1 MAEPLFLL
9 ADIDIG
15 AAALNRWLKSA
26 PLSVASFSDWPES
39 LFRSDSGISRVPR
52 PAEPTVGDELVAAYV
67 ASIGAGDGY
76 LHCHY
81 DDQAKKLHFAAC
93 FQYGDEAGVMEFA
106 VFLCALLRGIQDF
119 CIAKGSSFIRLSD
132 IGRDLLR
139 IAIDKKGA
147 RMQPGPWHEQS
158 LPAWFGE
165 WISQDNLGDPDTLIA
180 TLYAPLARALKKR
193 ISVGAIRANPLAPYR
208 YDGFFWT
215 DGKHV
220 HRWPKNTPVPHA
232 DPKTFRRVTPANAMD
247 TAFYADSRQL
257 WYHWPMLDEGM
268 VFVQSLEPG
277 VSMQGWRPF
286 GADGEPLLR
295 CGDTVWAVA
304 QMAYSDDAGIPGN
317 TKANVRNALQAI
329 QALGGIPV
337 WEKLY
342 NFEYLRPTRVMGAS
356 FRHREDHLFEDE
368 ASVYV
373 LSLIHI

>member
-132 IGRDLLR
+132 IGRDLL
-139 IAIDKKGA
+139 
-147 RMQPGPWHEQS
+147 
-158 LPAWFGE
+158 
-165 WISQDNLGDPDTLIA
+165 
-180 TLYAPLARALKKR
+180 
-193 ISVGAIRANPLAPYR
+193 
-208 YDGFFWT
+208 
-215 DGKHV
+215 
-220 HRWPKNTPVPHA
+220 
-232 DPKTFRRVTPANAMD
+232 
-247 TAFYADSRQL
+247 
-257 WYHWPMLDEGM
+257 
-268 VFVQSLEPG
+268 
-277 VSMQGWRPF
+277 
-286 GADGEPLLR
+286 
-295 CGDTVWAVA
+295 
-304 QMAYSDDAGIPGN
+304 
-317 TKANVRNALQAI
+317 
-329 QALGGIPV
+329 
-337 WEKLY
+337 
-342 NFEYLRPTRVMGAS
+342 
-356 FRHREDHLFEDE
+356 
-368 ASVYV
+368 